1 MKKRVVLFGGT
12 SQKLKTSDWIVY
24 GVLILITLYTLFPIA
39 FLFINS
45 FKGQSDIVTSP
56 LQLPALWDVAFLQ
69 NALDA
74 INFFP
79 ALGVTAIITVSSVA
93 LQVIVSALVA
103 WMMVRNKTRASFILF
118 MAFTAAMLV
127 PFQSVMYPLLNI
139 FEKLHLK
146 NIPGLIIM
154 YGGFGLSMSVFL
166 YHGFMKSVP
175 RSIEEAALIDGA
187 NIYQIFFNVVMPLLK
202 PTTVTVIILNGMWIW
217 NDYLLPFL
225 VIANEPVKTLTLQ
238 LYYAKLTSGQYGN
251 PWELVFPAVLV
262 TIIPI
267 IIVFLLLQKYI
278 MKGVAAGAVKE

>member
-24 GVLILITLYTLFPIA
+24 GVLVLITLYTLFPIA

-56 LQLPALWDVAFLQ
+56 LQLPPLWDIAFLQ
-69 NALDA
+69 NALTA

-79 ALGVTAIITVSSVA
+79 ALGVTAMITLASVA

-103 WMMVRNKTRASFILF
+103 WMMVRNKTRASFLLF
-118 MAFTAAMLV
+118 MAFTAAMLI

-187 NIYQIFFNVVMPLLK
+187 NIFQMFFTVVMPLLK

-251 PWELVFPAVLV
+251 PWELIFPAVLV

>member
-1 MKKRVVLFGGT
+1 MKEKAVHFGGT
-12 SQKLKTSDWIVY
+12 SHKLKISDWIVY
-24 GVLILITLYTLFPIA
+24 FVLLLITIYTVFPLV
-39 FLFINS
+39 FLFVNS
-45 FKGQSDIVTSP
+45 FKGQASIVTTP
-56 LQLPALWDVAFLQ
+56 LQAPAVWDVAFIQ
-69 NALDA
+69 NALNA

-79 ALGVTAIITVSSVA
+79 ALGVTAMITIISVA
-93 LQVIVSALVA
+93 LQVIVAALVA
-103 WMMVRNKTRASFILF
+103 WMFL
-118 MAFTAAMLV
+118 AFTAAMLI
-127 PFQSVMYPLLNI
+127 PFQSVMYPLLNL
-139 FEKLHLK
+139 FEKMHLK

-187 NIYQIFFNVVMPLLK
+187 NVFQIFFDVVMPLLK

-251 PWELVFPAVLV
+251 PWELIFPAVLV

-267 IIVFLLLQKYI
+267 IFVFLFLQKYI

>member
-1 MKKRVVLFGGT
+1 MKKDVLFGGT
-12 SQKLKTSDWIVY
+12 SQKLKVSDWIVY
-24 GVLILITLYTLFPIA
+24 GILVVITLYILFPIA

-45 FKGQSDIVTSP
+45 FKGQADIVNNP
-56 LQLPALWDVAFLQ
+56 LQIPALWDIAYIQ
-69 NALDA
+69 NALSA

-79 ALGVTAIITVSSVA
+79 ALGVTAIITAASVT

-118 MAFTAAMLV
+118 MAFTAAMLI
-127 PFQSVMYPLLNI
+127 PFQSVMYPLLSI

-175 RSIEEAALIDGA
+175 RSIEEAAVIDGA
-187 NIYQIFFNVVMPLLK
+187 NVFQVFFSVVMPLLK

-251 PWELVFPAVLV
+251 PWELIFPAVLV

-267 IIVFLLLQKYI
+267 ILVFLLLQKYI